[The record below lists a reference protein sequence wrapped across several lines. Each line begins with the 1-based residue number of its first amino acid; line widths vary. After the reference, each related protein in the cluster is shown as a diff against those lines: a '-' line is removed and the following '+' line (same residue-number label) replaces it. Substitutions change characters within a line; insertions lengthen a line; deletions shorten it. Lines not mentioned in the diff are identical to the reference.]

1 MRRIAEIRG
10 GRREPGNLVF
20 GTIGWL
26 FADLMVA
33 LVMAFLVAT
42 TVGGQKPEA
51 PPPEPSPTM
60 TPTPTPSP
68 TPTPTPTV
76 EPGIEQRPVKVTLR
90 GVDWAGLL
98 AGSKAAEADLRRK
111 IQAKEQLKDRHAGL
125 VLAFG
130 GGGAQDRDRAQNI
143 ARKANAVFKKLGK
156 QNFSVFHGT
165 VFVPYVNFYNSM
177 STVSLDVYMF
187 KQ

>member
-1 MRRIAEIRG
+1 MRRVRRTAEIRG

-42 TVGGQKPEA
+42 TVGVKKPE
-51 PPPEPSPTM
+51 PPPEP
-60 TPTPTPSP
+60 TPTATP
-68 TPTPTPTV
+68 TPTPTPAV
-76 EPGIEQRPVKVTLR
+76 EPGIEQVPAKVVLQ
-90 GVDWAGLL
+90 GVDWTGLL
-98 AGSKAAEADLRRK
+98 AGSGAAQADLERK
-111 IQAKEQLKDRHAGL
+111 VRAKKQLKGRRAGV

-130 GGGAQDRDRAQNI
+130 GGGGQDRDRAERI

-156 QNFSVFHGT
+156 RDFSVFHET
-165 VFVPYVNFYNSM
+165 VFVPYVDYNASM
-177 STVSLDVYMF
+177 STVSLAVYMF

>member
-1 MRRIAEIRG
+1 MRRVRRTTEIRG

-42 TVGGQKPEA
+42 TVGVKKPEA
-51 PPPEPSPTM
+51 SPPEPSPTA
-60 TPTPTPSP
+60 TPM
-68 TPTPTPTV
+68 PTPTPTV
-76 EPGIEQRPVKVTLR
+76 EPGIEQRPVKVTLQR
-90 GVDWAGLL
+90 VDWVGLL
-98 AGSKAAEADLRRK
+98 AGSKAAQADLERK
-111 IQAKEQLKDRHAGL
+111 VRAKEQLKDRRAGV

-130 GGGAQDRDRAQNI
+130 GGGAQDRGRAENI

-156 QNFSVFHGT
+156 QDFSVFHET
-165 VFVPYVNFYNSM
+165 VFVPYVDYYASM
-177 STVSLDVYMF
+177 STVSLSVYMF